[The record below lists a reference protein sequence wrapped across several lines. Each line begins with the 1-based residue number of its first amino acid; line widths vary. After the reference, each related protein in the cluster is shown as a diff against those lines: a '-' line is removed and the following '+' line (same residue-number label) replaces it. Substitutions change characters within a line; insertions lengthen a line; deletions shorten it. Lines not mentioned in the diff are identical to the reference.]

1 MSRIFGIVFIYT
13 AMVLACGGVGLFMLA
28 APARFGNLVYE
39 SFQLFPQVRP
49 GDWGKK
55 LFLRL
60 VGIGLVAFAV
70 RFVLRTFQLR
80 LP

>member
-1 MSRIFGIVFIYT
+1 MSRFFGIVIIY
-13 AMVLACGGVGLFMLA
+13 AVMVLSCGGVGLFMLV
-28 APARFGNLVYE
+28 APARMGNLIYE

-49 GDWGKK
+49 GDRGKK

-70 RFVLRTFQLR
+70 RFILRMFQLR